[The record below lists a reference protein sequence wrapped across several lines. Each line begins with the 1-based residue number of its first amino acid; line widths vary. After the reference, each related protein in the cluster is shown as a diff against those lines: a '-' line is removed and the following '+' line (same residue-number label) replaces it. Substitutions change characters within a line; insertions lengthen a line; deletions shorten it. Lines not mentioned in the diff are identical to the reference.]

1 MKTIISTIALLF
13 MGIVLNAQSP
23 QYMKAM
29 GKAMGEMSAAKSAD
43 DLQKV
48 ANTFDRISTQAP
60 SEYLPKYYAALNMI
74 HQSFRTK
81 DLAERDAMLDGALE
95 RVKTAQ
101 EISQGNDELEVM
113 NGYALMAKM
122 VADPQTR
129 GQKYSPMIMQSF
141 GKAMGMNP
149 NNPRAAMMMARMELG
164 TAQFF
169 GAEPTKACGLAH
181 KSMGL
186 FESEKP
192 EGFAPSWGKEQAE
205 EILGSCTSK
214 QD

>member
-1 MKTIISTIALLF
+1 MKTLISTIAILF
-13 MGIVLNAQSP
+13 TGFVLNAQSP

-29 GKAMGEMSAAKSAD
+29 GKAMGEMQKAESAS

-48 ANTFDRISTQAP
+48 ANTFDRISAQAP
-60 SEYLPKYYAALNMI
+60 KEYLPKYYSALNLI

-81 DLAERDAMLDGALE
+81 GIADKDAIITEALE
-95 RVKTAQ
+95 RVESAQ
-101 EISQGNDELEVM
+101 EMSPGNDELEVL

-129 GQKYSPMIMQSF
+129 GQQLSPAIMQSF

-149 NNPRAAMMMARMELG
+149 NNPRATAMMARMELG

-169 GAEPTKACGLAH
+169 GSEPTKACGLAQ
-181 KSMGL
+181 KSLGQ
-186 FESEKP
+186 FDAEKP
-192 EGFAPSWGKEQAE
+192 SGFEPSWGKNQAE
-205 EILGSCTSK
+205 EILQSCGN
-214 QD
+214 